1 MLKNEE
7 AISIYTESMKCITSL
22 NESLRTLKET
32 INENDFNEIRILYA
46 ENMGLL
52 IDICEIYVYNDFP
65 DLRPYE
71 LESEWS

>member
-1 MLKNEE
+1 MLKKEE

-46 ENMGLL
+46 ENIGLL

-71 LESEWS
+71 LESE

>member
-1 MLKNEE
+1 MLKKEE

-71 LESEWS
+71 LESE

>member
-1 MLKNEE
+1 MLKKEE

-46 ENMGLL
+46 ENMGFL

-71 LESEWS
+71 LESE

>member
-46 ENMGLL
+46 ENMGRL

-71 LESEWS
+71 LESE